1 MDVKRIVGIVLLL
14 VGVVVFV
21 LALAADVI
29 GIGGYSG
36 FGSSQIAGIV
46 AGAIAAVVGLV
57 LTRRG

>member
-29 GIGGYSG
+29 GIGGYPG